1 MIEYLHSNN
10 INPIPQL
17 LTKNKDGCWV
27 NVSEPSP
34 DDLANLAKI
43 YKLDI
48 DLLKDA
54 TDLYETPRV
63 EREGED
69 TYIFARYCYPEGKD
83 IATEPLLIIFTKQ
96 NLITISRKKTNILD
110 RLKNGSIPIATTQKT
125 KTFLQILGVINY
137 SYDRNMLKVNK
148 QLLSLRSKLSKEDIR
163 NDYFIQFIDIEENMN
178 EYLTALQPQTVML
191 KNLLNGRFLHLYEDD
206 KDLVEDILLE
216 TNELTDLIKSRLKTI
231 ASIRDGY
238 STVMANNLNNTFRR
252 LTSISIFLMI
262 PAITAALYGMNL
274 RLPLQASQ
282 DAFWYILIIV
292 MILTTGCI
300 WLFRKLKWL

>member
-1 MIEYLHSNN
+1 MIEIFYSTNN
-10 INPIPQL
+10 SPVL
-17 LTKNKDGCWV
+17 LALEKSKVGAWIDV
-27 NVSEPSP
+27 VEPSAEELEL
-34 DDLANLAKI
+34 LADK
-43 YKLDI
+43 YYLDI
-48 DLLKDA
+48 DLLNDA
-54 TDLYETPRV
+54 NDIYETPRV

>member
-125 KTFLQILGVINY
+125 KTFLQILGIINY